1 MNIVLIGYRGVGKSV
16 VGDILGRRL
25 NMTCVSVDEQIVQ
38 KAGMPIA
45 EIVEKY
51 GWSRF
56 RDLESEMVRQLAGE
70 NNLIMDTGGGIIE
83 RPENMVVLKN
93 MNATIIWLKA
103 SVDTIVARIR
113 IDNQRPSLTAGKSFI
128 EEVDEVLKN
137 RIPKYKSAA
146 QFQIDTDNLTPD
158 QVANKVIE
166 ILPIQAP
173 K

>member
-1 MNIVLIGYRGVGKSV
+1 MKIALIGYRGVGKSA

-38 KAGMPIA
+38 KAGMSIS

-56 RDLESEMVRQLAGE
+56 RDFESEVVRQLGRE
-70 NNLIMDTGGGIIE
+70 SRLIMDTGGGIIE
-83 RPENMVVLKN
+83 RPENIVELNK

-103 SVDTIVARIR
+103 SVDTIVSRIR
-113 IDNQRPSLTAGKSFI
+113 KDNQRPSLTAGKSFI

-146 QFQIDTDNLTPD
+146 RFQIDTDNLTPD

-166 ILPIQAP
+166 ILPI
-173 K
+173 

>member
-1 MNIVLIGYRGVGKSV
+1 MNIVLIGYRGAGKSA

-25 NMTCVSVDEQIVQ
+25 NMTCVSVDKQIVQ
-38 KAGMPIA
+38 KAGMPIS

-56 RDLESEMVRQLAGE
+56 RDLESEVVRQLAEE
-70 NNLIMDTGGGIIE
+70 NHLIMDTGGGIIE
-83 RPENMVVLKN
+83 RPENIVELNKMK
-93 MNATIIWLKA
+93 ATIIWLKA
-103 SVDTIVARIR
+103 SVDTIIARIR
-113 IDNQRPSLTAGKSFI
+113 KDNQRPSLTAGKSFI

-146 QFQIDTDNLTPD
+146 RFQIDTDNLTPD

-166 ILPIQAP
+166 ILPSQASR
-173 K
+173 

>member
-16 VGDILGRRL
+16 VGDILGRHL